1 MAITNKENIF
11 YKCGSEIC
19 KACTNTST
27 AKFQYSFS
35 KAPRFPGDKIRTKE
49 EIQEQ
54 REKERQRREEEAQ
67 MIKEGKYVKHDYYS
81 LPSTLNKRYCNF
93 GFGNKTDFTA
103 GKKYDKTK
111 GKNEEGEEKKELTDE
126 QKQQLKLKRLTEFA
140 EYEYEKKYYHGPK
153 YSFPRYGKE
162 KFKRKKRKE
171 DEDKEK
177 EQQEQK
183 GQTKKEDEGDEL
195 VKIPGPGS
203 YNLRKQF
210 GYDAPK
216 YSFPGIPDQKLI
228 DTKKEVQKRREE
240 YEEKNKKKVEIKD
253 VKDPNEVVPH
263 VTIQIR
269 KTGKYAPSQIP
280 NISAPK
286 IEKPDK
292 YKIEQQL
299 KLEKIRK
306 EKGEEPEQEEE
317 KPKFEKVQ
325 PPDDKADRKL
335 IKNYYHSLM
344 GTNFPSKYRS
354 NEGASFASKYK
365 VIDSRDNYPG
375 PGSYPIPSEF
385 GVYVSK
391 TPEENVYPVPK
402 QEVERAPWRHGM
414 KVIKP
419 KEDGDIGGDGGDGGD
434 GGYGGNDE
442 NIGESSAD
450 NQENQ
455 EENKN
460 EEETKQPGEGD
471 NNKNEDENKEEEKKE
486 EEKQKEEDKKS
497 ELEMLYDI
505 LMYKENN

>member
-1 MAITNKENIF
+1 MKSENKTVF

-27 AKFQYSFS
+27 AKYQYSFS
-35 KAPRFPGDKIRTKE
+35 KAPRFPGDKLRTKE
-49 EIQEQ
+49 EIQEEK
-54 REKERQRREEEAQ
+54 EKERQRREEEAQ
-67 MIKEGKYVKHDYYS
+67 KIKEGKYVKHDYYA
-81 LPSTLNKRYCNF
+81 LPSTLDKRYCNF

-103 GKKYDKTK
+103 GKRYGKTSASQQ
-111 GKNEEGEEKKELTDE
+111 GEKEAKKELTDE
-126 QKQQLKLKRLTEFA
+126 EKQQLKLKRLTEFA

-153 YSFPRYGKE
+153 YSIPRYGKD
-162 KFKRKKRKE
+162 KFKKKKRKE
-171 DEDKEK
+171 DEEKAK
-177 EQQEQK
+177 EQEQN
-183 GQTKKEDEGDEL
+183 GQTKKNDDNDEL
-195 VKIPGPGS
+195 IKMPGPGS
-203 YNLRKQF
+203 YNVRKQF

-228 DTKKEVQKRREE
+228 DTKKEVQRRREE
-240 YEEKNKKKVEIKD
+240 YAEKNKKKVEIKD
-253 VKDPNEVVPH
+253 IKDPNEVVPH
-263 VTIQIR
+263 LTIQIR

-292 YKIEQQL
+292 YKNEQKL

-317 KPKFEKVQ
+317 KPKIEKVG

-344 GTNFPSKYRS
+344 GVNFPSKYRS
-354 NEGASFASKYK
+354 NEGASFGSKYK

-375 PGSYPIPSEF
+375 PGSYPLPSDF

-391 TPEENVYPVPK
+391 EPEENVYPVKK

-414 KVIKP
+414 KKIKP
-419 KEDGDIGGDGGDGGD
+419 KEEEEED
-434 GGYGGNDE
+434 GGYGE
-442 NIGESSAD
+442 ND
-450 NQENQ
+450 NQEDKN
-455 EENKN
+455 EGENPEDNKN
-460 EEETKQPGEGD
+460 EEE
-471 NNKNEDENKEEEKKE
+471 NKEEEEKKE
-486 EEKQKEEDKKS
+486 EENKDEDKKS